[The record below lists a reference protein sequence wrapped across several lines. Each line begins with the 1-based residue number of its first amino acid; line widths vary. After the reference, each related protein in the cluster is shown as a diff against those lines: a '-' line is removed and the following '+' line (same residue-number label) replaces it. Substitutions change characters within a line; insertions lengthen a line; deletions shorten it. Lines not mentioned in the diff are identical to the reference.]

1 MILVGDDKV
10 QELLLKLLEDMS
22 YVKAKLDSIDAQKLS
37 SRVDLLEA
45 QSREQDRVIKQLEN
59 RNSTLEEFIRTNL
72 NDDNKA
78 NKALWVS
85 IGLAIFSVI
94 LNIFVNL
101 L

>member
-1 MILVGDDKV
+1 MGDDKV

-59 RNSTLEEFIRTNL
+59 RNSTLEEFIRTNM
-72 NDDNKA
+72 NDNNKT
-78 NKALWVS
+78 NKALWTS

-94 LNIFVNL
+94 LNIFINL

>member
-1 MILVGDDKV
+1 MGDDKV

-45 QSREQDRVIKQLEN
+45 QSREQDRAIKQLEN

-78 NKALWVS
+78 NKALWTS

-94 LNIFVNL
+94 LNILVNL

>member
-1 MILVGDDKV
+1 MGDDKV

-59 RNSTLEEFIRTNL
+59 RNSTLEEFIRTNM
-72 NDDNKA
+72 NNDNKA
-78 NKALWVS
+78 NKALWTS

>member
-1 MILVGDDKV
+1 MGDDKV

-22 YVKAKLDSIDAQKLS
+22 YVKAKFDSIDAQKLS

-59 RNSTLEEFIRTNL
+59 RNSTLEEFIRTNM
-72 NDDNKA
+72 NDNNKA
-78 NKALWVS
+78 NKALWTS

-94 LNIFVNL
+94 LNIFINL

>member
-1 MILVGDDKV
+1 
-10 QELLLKLLEDMS
+10 MS
-22 YVKAKLDSIDAQKLS
+22 YVKAKLDSIEAQKLS

-45 QSREQDRVIKQLEN
+45 QSREQDRAIKQLEN

-78 NKALWVS
+78 NKALWTS

>member
-45 QSREQDRVIKQLEN
+45 QSREQDRVIKQLEE
-59 RNSTLEEFIRTNL
+59 RNASFENFLRTNL
-72 NDDNKA
+72 NDDKKA
-78 NKALWVS
+78 NKALS
-85 IGLAIFSVI
+85 LIHI
-94 LNIFVNL
+94 
-101 L
+101 

>member
-1 MILVGDDKV
+1 MGDDKV

-22 YVKAKLDSIDAQKLS
+22 YVKVKLDSIDAQKLS

-59 RNSTLEEFIRTNL
+59 RNSTLEEFIRTNM
-72 NDDNKA
+72 NDNNKA
-78 NKALWVS
+78 NKALWTS

>member
-45 QSREQDRVIKQLEN
+45 QSREQERAIKQLEN
-59 RNSTLEEFIRTNL
+59 RNSTLEEFIRTNM
-72 NDDNKA
+72 NDNNKA
-78 NKALWVS
+78 NKALWTS

>member
-1 MILVGDDKV
+1 MGDDKV

-37 SRVDLLEA
+37 SIVDLLEA

-59 RNSTLEEFIRTNL
+59 RNSVLEEFIRTNL

-78 NKALWVS
+78 NKALWTS
-85 IGLAIFSVI
+85 IGLAIFSVV

>member
-1 MILVGDDKV
+1 MGDDKV

-59 RNSTLEEFIRTNL
+59 RNSTLEEFIRTNMTD
-72 NDDNKA
+72 NNKA
-78 NKALWVS
+78 NKALWTS

>member
-1 MILVGDDKV
+1 MGDDKV

-59 RNSTLEEFIRTNL
+59 RNSTLEEFIRTNM
-72 NDDNKA
+72 NDNNKA
-78 NKALWVS
+78 NKALWTS

-94 LNIFVNL
+94 LNIIVNL

>member
-1 MILVGDDKV
+1 MGDDKV

-45 QSREQDRVIKQLEN
+45 QTREQERAIKQLEN
-59 RNSTLEEFIRTNL
+59 RNSILEEFIRTNL

-78 NKALWVS
+78 NKALWTS

>member
-1 MILVGDDKV
+1 MGDDKV

-45 QSREQDRVIKQLEN
+45 QTREQDRIVKQLEN
-59 RNSTLEEFIRTNL
+59 RTTSLENFLRTNL
-72 NDDNKA
+72 NDDKKD
-78 NKALWVS
+78 NKALWTS
-85 IGLAIFSVI
+85 IGLAIFSVV

>member
-45 QSREQDRVIKQLEN
+45 QTREQERAIKQLEN
-59 RNSTLEEFIRTNL
+59 RNSILEEFIRTNL

-78 NKALWVS
+78 NKALWTS

>member
-1 MILVGDDKV
+1 MGDDKV

-22 YVKAKLDSIDAQKLS
+22 YVKAKLDSIEAQKLS

-45 QSREQDRVIKQLEN
+45 QSREQERAIKQLEN
-59 RNSTLEEFIRTNL
+59 RNSILEEFIRTNL

-78 NKALWVS
+78 NKALWTS

>member
-1 MILVGDDKV
+1 MGDDKV

>member
-22 YVKAKLDSIDAQKLS
+22 YVKAKLDSIEAQKLS

-45 QSREQDRVIKQLEN
+45 QSREQERAIKQLEN
-59 RNSTLEEFIRTNL
+59 RNSILEEFIRTNM
-72 NDDNKA
+72 NDNNKA
-78 NKALWVS
+78 NKALWTS

>member
-1 MILVGDDKV
+1 MGDDKV

-59 RNSTLEEFIRTNL
+59 RNSTLEEFIRTNM
-72 NDDNKA
+72 NDDNKT
-78 NKALWVS
+78 NKALWTS

>member
-1 MILVGDDKV
+1 MGADKV

-22 YVKAKLDSIDAQKLS
+22 YVKAKLDSIEAQKLS

-45 QSREQDRVIKQLEN
+45 QSRGQERAIKQLEN
-59 RNSTLEEFIRTNL
+59 RNSILEEFIRTNL

-78 NKALWVS
+78 NKALWTS

>member
-1 MILVGDDKV
+1 MGDDKV

-59 RNSTLEEFIRTNL
+59 RNSTLEEFIRTNI
-72 NDDNKA
+72 NDDNKT
-78 NKALWVS
+78 NKALWTS

-101 L
+101 F

>member
-1 MILVGDDKV
+1 MGDDKV

-45 QSREQDRVIKQLEN
+45 QSREQDRVIKQLEE
-59 RNSTLEEFIRTNL
+59 RNASFENFLRTNL
-72 NDDNKA
+72 KSHD
-78 NKALWVS
+78 
-85 IGLAIFSVI
+85 F
-94 LNIFVNL
+94 L

>member
-1 MILVGDDKV
+1 MGDDKV
-10 QELLLKLLEDMS
+10 LELLLKLLEDMS

-59 RNSTLEEFIRTNL
+59 RNSTLEEFIRTNM
-72 NDDNKA
+72 NDNNKA
-78 NKALWVS
+78 NKALWTS

>member
-1 MILVGDDKV
+1 MGDDKV

-45 QSREQDRVIKQLEN
+45 QSREQDRAIKQLEN
-59 RNSTLEEFIRTNL
+59 RNSTLEEFIRTNI

-78 NKALWVS
+78 NKALWTS

>member
-22 YVKAKLDSIDAQKLS
+22 YVKAKLDAQKLS

-59 RNSTLEEFIRTNL
+59 RNSTLEEFIRTNI

-78 NKALWVS
+78 NKALWTS

>member
-1 MILVGDDKV
+1 MGDDKV

-45 QSREQDRVIKQLEN
+45 QSREQDRAIKQLEN
-59 RNSTLEEFIRTNL
+59 RNSTLEEFIRTNM
-72 NDDNKA
+72 NDNNKA
-78 NKALWVS
+78 NKALWTS

-94 LNIFVNL
+94 LNIFINL

>member
-1 MILVGDDKV
+1 MGDDKV

-45 QSREQDRVIKQLEN
+45 QSREQDRVIEQLEN
-59 RNSTLEEFIRTNL
+59 RNSTLEEFIRTNM
-72 NDDNKA
+72 NNDNKA
-78 NKALWVS
+78 NKALWTS

>member
-1 MILVGDDKV
+1 MGDDKV

-22 YVKAKLDSIDAQKLS
+22 YVKAKLDSIEAQKLS

-45 QSREQDRVIKQLEN
+45 QSREQERAIKQLEN
-59 RNSTLEEFIRTNL
+59 RNSILEEFIRTNL

-78 NKALWVS
+78 NKSLWTS

>member
-1 MILVGDDKV
+1 MGDDKV

-22 YVKAKLDSIDAQKLS
+22 YVKAKLDSIDTQKLS

-59 RNSTLEEFIRTNL
+59 RNSTLEEFIRTNM
-72 NDDNKA
+72 NDNNKA
-78 NKALWVS
+78 NKALWTS

>member
-1 MILVGDDKV
+1 
-10 QELLLKLLEDMS
+10 MS

-45 QSREQDRVIKQLEN
+45 QSREQDRVIKQLEE
-59 RNSTLEEFIRTNL
+59 RNASFENLLRTNL
-72 NDDNKA
+72 NDDKKA
-78 NKALWVS
+78 NKDLCTS
-85 IGLAIFSVI
+85 IGLDIFSEI

>member
-1 MILVGDDKV
+1 MLLVGDDKV

-22 YVKAKLDSIDAQKLS
+22 YVKAKLDSIEAQKLS

-45 QSREQDRVIKQLEN
+45 QSREQERAIKQLEN
-59 RNSTLEEFIRTNL
+59 RNSILEEFIRTNL

-78 NKALWVS
+78 NKALWTS

>member
-45 QSREQDRVIKQLEN
+45 QSREQDRAIKQLEN
-59 RNSTLEEFIRTNL
+59 RNSTLEEFIRTNM
-72 NDDNKA
+72 NDNNKA
-78 NKALWVS
+78 NKALWTS

-94 LNIFVNL
+94 LNIFINL

>member
-1 MILVGDDKV
+1 MGDDKV

-45 QSREQDRVIKQLEN
+45 QSREQDRAIKQLEN

-78 NKALWVS
+78 NKALWTS

-94 LNIFVNL
+94 LNIFINL

>member
-1 MILVGDDKV
+1 MGDDKV

-59 RNSTLEEFIRTNL
+59 RNSTLEECIRKNV

-78 NKALWVS
+78 NKALWTS

>member
-1 MILVGDDKV
+1 MGDDKV

-45 QSREQDRVIKQLEN
+45 QTREQDRVVKQLED
-59 RNSTLEEFIRTNL
+59 RTTSLENFLRTNL
-72 NDDNKA
+72 NDDKKD
-78 NKALWVS
+78 NKALWTS
-85 IGLAIFSVI
+85 IGLAIFSVV

>member
-1 MILVGDDKV
+1 MGDDKV

-37 SRVDLLEA
+37 SRVYLLEA
-45 QSREQDRVIKQLEN
+45 QSREQDRAIKQLEN

-78 NKALWVS
+78 NKALWTS

>member
-1 MILVGDDKV
+1 MGDDKV

-59 RNSTLEEFIRTNL
+59 RNSTLEEFIRTNI
-72 NDDNKA
+72 NDDNKT
-78 NKALWVS
+78 NKALWTS

-94 LNIFVNL
+94 LNLFVNL

>member
-1 MILVGDDKV
+1 MGDDKV

-59 RNSTLEEFIRTNL
+59 RNSTLEEFIRTNM
-72 NDDNKA
+72 NDNNKA
-78 NKALWVS
+78 NKALWTS

-94 LNIFVNL
+94 LNIFINL